1 MPTADNAW
9 PSHFAC
15 GAFGHTSELRV
26 AIDGMSPGISKV
38 IIVESFE
45 RFSEMA
51 VLLPDFGDYRKL
63 MKECKSTTK
72 FTEQSVVGKRVIL
85 TGLTKAPSING
96 LAGRCVCLDHAKG
109 RYQIDLDGGR
119 KVKVRPD
126 NMIKIFLPLPPLAEI
141 TGGAH
146 GFNFESFVPKQIPTS
161 RDRDV
166 PHQQGG
172 RMFVKGKNVETI
184 EELQVGQAVLNYVI
198 SIVHGRDASQK
209 RAEQL
214 KRLSK
219 RVPGKTEM
227 TLVCSACGKGGVQ
240 LNKCARCRDPAYC
253 SKECQKEHWKA
264 HKKVCG
270 VAADPY
276 FTVRNNVS
284 SVLPKGVAFTD
295 ASASDRALFRRRVR
309 ELVELKKTTTA
320 PWPSDMP
327 FQDIMKRWVIPDAVC
342 AFLQRIEAQG
352 PTNPEDE
359 HSGANQPLLQPFYVT
374 VYQHGSKPFHGGT
387 CTLNACWDGGIILEP
402 APGVQRICRA
412 YDKGGD
418 DGGECCAD
426 LWLGAQRALLV
437 SAVRP
442 SAPARR

>member
-1 MPTADNAW
+1 
-9 PSHFAC
+9 
-15 GAFGHTSELRV
+15 
-26 AIDGMSPGISKV
+26 
-38 IIVESFE
+38 
-45 RFSEMA
+45 
-51 VLLPDFGDYRKL
+51 
-63 MKECKSTTK
+63 
-72 FTEQSVVGKRVIL
+72 
-85 TGLTKAPSING
+85 
-96 LAGRCVCLDHAKG
+96 
-109 RYQIDLDGGR
+109 
-119 KVKVRPD
+119 
-126 NMIKIFLPLPPLAEI
+126 
-141 TGGAH
+141 
-146 GFNFESFVPKQIPTS
+146 
-161 RDRDV
+161 
-166 PHQQGG
+166 
-172 RMFVKGKNVETI
+172 MFVKGKNVETI

-219 RVPGKTEM
+219 RAPGKTEM

-374 VYQHGSKPFHGGT
+374 VYGQHGSKPFHGGT
-387 CTLNACWDGGIILEP
+387 CTLNACWDGGDYSG
-402 APGVQRICRA
+402 AGPGGYKESVARTIKEETTGGNAVLIFGWEHSGRYLLAQCALRHPLDPKKAAARKKKPGQVESLVVRAKIGTDLHLSDKWHVTEQRSPFDLA
-412 YDKGGD
+412 TF
-418 DGGECCAD
+418 GE
-426 LWLGAQRALLV
+426 W
-437 SAVRP
+437 
-442 SAPARR
+442 